1 MRAWPVETGY
11 PDRHSRGGVS
21 IVQRP
26 RSRWRLAV
34 AVSLLLAGC
43 TPTPPGP
50 TATPGPPA
58 SAAPSDAAE
67 PSASAAV
74 TGLEGELTI
83 WHPYPETPDLERAAL
98 GEVLD
103 GIRTANPDLVIN
115 VVAKPAAEIAA
126 RYLADVATGSGP
138 DLMLADERS
147 LPAMIEAKAIVALD
161 AATRDGLTDVSD
173 TAVGGATVG
182 DSMWLVPG
190 SLIAPGLVFDSR
202 RVETPPATT
211 EALLTALE
219 GGRVRVGLL
228 GGADGMELSSGW
240 WPAFGGRLLD
250 AEGRCVADQ
259 GGVADALGYLAR
271 LKAAGATVYPTRD
284 ELATAMRNG
293 ELDVTIDL
301 PSQAAAYRASVPGIA
316 TAPLPAG
323 PVGQAVPPVGVEGW
337 YLSPNSPSPELA
349 RTFATAMSGAPAAGI
364 FAARAGH
371 LPAIDAGVTGEPIVD
386 AIAPTVVPEGLR
398 PRGAT
403 AVAFR
408 AAFADAFGRVLD
420 GDDAT
425 DAVAEACQQMNEA
438 LS

>member
-1 MRAWPVETGY
+1 M
-11 PDRHSRGGVS
+11 
-21 IVQRP
+21 QRS
-26 RSRWRLAV
+26 RSRWPLAV
-34 AVSLLLAGC
+34 AAFVLLAGC

-58 SAAPSDAAE
+58 SAAPSSGPAE
-67 PSASAAV
+67 PSASPAV

-83 WHPYPETPDLERAAL
+83 WHPYPETPGLERAAL
-98 GEVLD
+98 DEVLD
-103 GIRTANPDLVIN
+103 SIRTANPDLVVN
-115 VVAKPAAEIAA
+115 VVAKPAADIAA

-138 DLMLADERS
+138 DLLLADERS
-147 LPAMIEAKAIVALD
+147 LPALIEAKAIVALD
-161 AATRDGLTDVSD
+161 AATRDRLTDVSE
-173 TAVGGATVG
+173 TAIGAATVG
-182 DSMWLVPG
+182 DAMWLVPG
-190 SLIAPGLVFDSR
+190 SLIAPGLILDGQ

-219 GGRVRVGLL
+219 GGRVKVGLL

-259 GGVADALGYLAR
+259 GGVADALGYIGR

-284 ELATAMRNG
+284 ELATALREG
-293 ELDVTIDL
+293 ELDVTIDF
-301 PSQAAAYRASVPGIA
+301 PSQAAAYRESTPGIA

-349 RTFATAMSGAPAAGI
+349 RTFALAMSSAPAAGV
-364 FAARAGH
+364 FAERAGH
-371 LPAIDAGVTGEPIVD
+371 LPAIDAGATGEPIVD
-386 AIAPTVVPEGLR
+386 AIAPTVSKEGLR

-403 AVAFR
+403 AAAFR

-420 GDDAT
+420 GDDAS

-438 LS
+438 LP